1 MDFYN
6 KQIEEMYLRLLPNV
20 IESDRKKLYELAQK
34 ADDLDFKNT
43 NLLLSK

>member
-20 IESDRKKLYELAQK
+20 IESDRAKLYDLAQK
-34 ADDLDFKNT
+34 ADDLDFENT
-43 NLLLSK
+43 SLKLGI